1 MDLGTIREKVKR
13 KKFSEAHLLLEAH
26 LSELGLRF
34 EREFPFC
41 DGRNWRADY
50 KLWNLGDGYD
60 GNILVEIEGAVWQ
73 QGRHTRGSGYVRDLE
88 KYRMASALGFKL
100 FRFTTEEVLNGTAKD
115 FLEKWT

>member
-1 MDLGTIREKVKR
+1 VKR

-26 LSELGLRF
+26 LAELGLLF
-34 EREFPFC
+34 KPEFKFC
-41 DGRNWRADY
+41 ESRDWRADY
-50 KLWNLGDGYD
+50 GLYHVPESVFL
-60 GNILVEIEGAVWQ
+60 LVEIEGAVWK